1 MTGIY
6 GINYSNNY
14 SLTGNYGYGY
24 STGAVSSA
32 QPEEKGMV
40 VNPGKS
46 DVEKPGRKSSPAEC
60 ETCKNRKYQDGS
72 NEMVSFKSASHISPQ
87 ASSSRVRAHEQEHV
101 TNAYNKAAQ
110 NNGKVLSATVS
121 LRTAVCPEC
130 GTVYTAGGTTTTKIS
145 YRDESNPYQQ
155 NKKSADAAMLIGRN
169 LDLSALFCL
178 SFGCTSK
185 KEERLQEIDFTV
197 VDYDEIPE
205 ELKTIIDQKK
215 TGEFKL
221 TYADQDELYIVV
233 GYGKQLTGGY
243 SIQFPDVYLTK
254 ENIVVTSVLLGP
266 EGEEPANISYPYAV
280 IKIEYRSEPVLF
292 Q

>member
-130 GTVYTAGGTTTTKIS
+130 GTVYTAGGTTTNKIS

-169 LDLSALFCL
+169 LDLSA
-178 SFGCTSK
+178 
-185 KEERLQEIDFTV
+185 
-197 VDYDEIPE
+197 
-205 ELKTIIDQKK
+205 
-215 TGEFKL
+215 
-221 TYADQDELYIVV
+221 
-233 GYGKQLTGGY
+233 
-243 SIQFPDVYLTK
+243 
-254 ENIVVTSVLLGP
+254 
-266 EGEEPANISYPYAV
+266 
-280 IKIEYRSEPVLF
+280 
-292 Q
+292 

>member
-14 SLTGNYGYGY
+14 SLTGNYGYAY

-72 NEMVSFKSASHISPQ
+72 NEMVSFKAASHISPQ

-169 LDLSALFCL
+169 LDLSA
-178 SFGCTSK
+178 
-185 KEERLQEIDFTV
+185 
-197 VDYDEIPE
+197 
-205 ELKTIIDQKK
+205 
-215 TGEFKL
+215 
-221 TYADQDELYIVV
+221 
-233 GYGKQLTGGY
+233 
-243 SIQFPDVYLTK
+243 
-254 ENIVVTSVLLGP
+254 
-266 EGEEPANISYPYAV
+266 
-280 IKIEYRSEPVLF
+280 
-292 Q
+292 

>member
-1 MTGIY
+1 MDNSLLAVRDINHKYIVVERRSLMTGIY
-6 GINYSNNY
+6 GIGNYNNY
-14 SLTGNYGYGY
+14 SLSGNYGYGY
-24 STGAVSSA
+24 SAGSVSSA
-32 QPEEKGMV
+32 QPEEKGV
-40 VNPGKS
+40 VLNPGKS

-145 YRDESNPYQQ
+145 YRNESNPYQQ

-169 LDLSALFCL
+169 LDLSA
-178 SFGCTSK
+178 
-185 KEERLQEIDFTV
+185 
-197 VDYDEIPE
+197 
-205 ELKTIIDQKK
+205 
-215 TGEFKL
+215 
-221 TYADQDELYIVV
+221 
-233 GYGKQLTGGY
+233 
-243 SIQFPDVYLTK
+243 
-254 ENIVVTSVLLGP
+254 
-266 EGEEPANISYPYAV
+266 
-280 IKIEYRSEPVLF
+280 
-292 Q
+292 

>member
-24 STGAVSSA
+24 STSAVSSA

-60 ETCKNRKYQDGS
+60 ETCKNRKYQDDS

-169 LDLSALFCL
+169 LDLSA
-178 SFGCTSK
+178 
-185 KEERLQEIDFTV
+185 
-197 VDYDEIPE
+197 
-205 ELKTIIDQKK
+205 
-215 TGEFKL
+215 
-221 TYADQDELYIVV
+221 
-233 GYGKQLTGGY
+233 
-243 SIQFPDVYLTK
+243 
-254 ENIVVTSVLLGP
+254 
-266 EGEEPANISYPYAV
+266 
-280 IKIEYRSEPVLF
+280 
-292 Q
+292 

>member
-24 STGAVSSA
+24 SAGAVSSA
-32 QPEEKGMV
+32 QPEEKGV
-40 VNPGKS
+40 VLNPGKS

-87 ASSSRVRAHEQEHV
+87 ASSSRVRAH
-101 TNAYNKAAQ
+101 AYNKAAQ
-110 NNGKVLSATVS
+110 NNGKVLCATVS

-155 NKKSADAAMLIGRN
+155 NKKSADATMLIGRN
-169 LDLSALFCL
+169 LDLSA
-178 SFGCTSK
+178 
-185 KEERLQEIDFTV
+185 
-197 VDYDEIPE
+197 
-205 ELKTIIDQKK
+205 
-215 TGEFKL
+215 
-221 TYADQDELYIVV
+221 
-233 GYGKQLTGGY
+233 
-243 SIQFPDVYLTK
+243 
-254 ENIVVTSVLLGP
+254 
-266 EGEEPANISYPYAV
+266 
-280 IKIEYRSEPVLF
+280 
-292 Q
+292 

>member
-46 DVEKPGRKSSPAEC
+46 DV
-60 ETCKNRKYQDGS
+60 D
-72 NEMVSFKSASHISPQ
+72 
-87 ASSSRVRAHEQEHV
+87 
-101 TNAYNKAAQ
+101 KAAQ

-169 LDLSALFCL
+169 LDLSA
-178 SFGCTSK
+178 
-185 KEERLQEIDFTV
+185 
-197 VDYDEIPE
+197 
-205 ELKTIIDQKK
+205 
-215 TGEFKL
+215 
-221 TYADQDELYIVV
+221 
-233 GYGKQLTGGY
+233 
-243 SIQFPDVYLTK
+243 
-254 ENIVVTSVLLGP
+254 
-266 EGEEPANISYPYAV
+266 
-280 IKIEYRSEPVLF
+280 
-292 Q
+292 